1 MKATLAT
8 PAGAGVSSTKVK
20 PGARFFGIG
29 LLGVLLAIAAT
40 PALSANQKIE
50 GVWKLARPQ
59 VLLAPADGSPLPLT
73 DEGRRR
79 YDANKAYAAKGDYE
93 SYDMTQARCSSP
105 GAPRLMLTPDR
116 FRIFARHSVVYF
128 MFEWNRVLRQVDLD
142 TRGKL
147 EMPDWGTVTGL
158 NKGHWEKDVLV
169 VESLGFNRKRLLD
182 NLLPNSE
189 ELRLLERI
197 RLVDANTLEDR
208 ITITDPE
215 IFTKPWDALLTYKRQ
230 PDEVFS
236 EDVCLDRKAAGQP
249 PLPTS

>member
-1 MKATLAT
+1 VIAR
-8 PAGAGVSSTKVK
+8 GAIR
-20 PGARFFGIG
+20 GAIS
-29 LLGVLLAIAAT
+29 VLLSITCAQ
-40 PALSANQKIE
+40 ALHASQTIE

-59 VLLAPADGSPLPLT
+59 VLLEPADGSPLPLT
-73 DEGRRR
+73 EAGRKG
-79 YDANKAYAAKGDYE
+79 YEANKAYAAKGDYE
-93 SYDMTQARCSSP
+93 SYDMTMARCSSP

-116 FRIFARHSVVYF
+116 FRIFTRPAAVYI
-128 MFEWNRVLRQVDLD
+128 MFEWNRLLRQVDID
-142 TRGKL
+142 PRNKL

-158 NKGHWEKDVLV
+158 NKGHWEGDVLV

-197 RLVDANTLEDR
+197 RLVDVNTLEDR

-215 IFTKPWDALLTYKRQ
+215 IFTKPWDAVLRYKRQ
-230 PDEVFS
+230 PDEVFP

-249 PLPTS
+249 PLPKN